1 MPVGRNRIGQAH
13 EFACRHPCL
22 YFGTFIAGN
31 MRGHFNQI
39 EAGGDINQHA
49 LGEEFFQL

>member
-22 YFGTFIAGN
+22 HLGAHIAGDVC
-31 MRGHFNQI
+31 RHFNQI